1 MTRLTLYAPSE
12 ENASLREIAE
22 KLQKLGYHVE
32 MRIAYDVS
40 GPVLV
45 GPFGKVKGLKEI
57 MIIMQQL
64 EANEKLVN
72 S

>member
-1 MTRLTLYAPSE
+1 MARLTLYAPGKES
-12 ENASLREIAE
+12 ASLRKIAE
-22 KLQKLGYHVE
+22 KLQKLGYSVE

-57 MIIMQQL
+57 MIIMRQL
-64 EANEKLVN
+64 EASDESREN
-72 S
+72 